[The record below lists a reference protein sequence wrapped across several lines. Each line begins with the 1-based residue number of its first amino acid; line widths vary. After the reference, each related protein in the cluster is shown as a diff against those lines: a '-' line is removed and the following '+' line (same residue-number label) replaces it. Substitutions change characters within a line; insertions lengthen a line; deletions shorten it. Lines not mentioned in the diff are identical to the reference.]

1 MSRRLAIVALLSL
14 LAGRAAA
21 HPVPRLTYDRTVRIK
36 LTPAGVETTY
46 RLELND
52 YTMLV
57 DGAQIISDEQRAAL
71 KPGPG
76 IRDVF
81 MEAIA
86 PHLADRLDAWQDDR
100 LLTFT
105 CTERKWKV
113 DEHLYCDFTFVAK
126 WASSPAGAGRIRVA
140 VRKPERQEKIHL

>member
-1 MSRRLAIVALLSL
+1 MSRCLVAVALLALYAS
-14 LAGRAAA
+14 GAAA
-21 HPVPRLTYDRTVRIK
+21 HPVPALTYDRTLRIK
-36 LTPAGVETTY
+36 LTPAGVEATY

-71 KPGPG
+71 KPGPA

-86 PHLADRLDAWQDDR
+86 PHLADRLDVWQDDR
-100 LLTFT
+100 PLTFT
-105 CTERKWKV
+105 CTDRKWKI
-113 DEHLYCDFTFVAK
+113 DDHLYCDF
-126 WASSPAGAGRIRVA
+126 
-140 VRKPERQEKIHL
+140 

>member
-1 MSRRLAIVALLSL
+1 MSRRLAIAALLGL
-14 LAGRAAA
+14 LAARAWA
-21 HPVPRLTYDRTVRIK
+21 HPVPALTYDRPVRIK
-36 LTPAGVETTY
+36 LTPAGVEATY

-52 YTMLV
+52 YTMLL

-86 PHLADRLDAWQDDR
+86 PHLADRLDVW
-100 LLTFT
+100 
-105 CTERKWKV
+105 
-113 DEHLYCDFTFVAK
+113 
-126 WASSPAGAGRIRVA
+126 PAHR
-140 VRKPERQEKIHL
+140 